1 MNHWICIQLKGDR
14 IYAGNPGYEDE
25 LGQHYEYDSFVGN
38 HLQVAAGDILVLRDR
53 SSVLG
58 LGQVESI
65 RSSNGTKRRFRCPT
79 CGIPQIQARKKRQ
92 FRYRCADGHEFDHAL
107 EEAAPCTIFRAI
119 FKQPFLSPTHPLEAK
134 TVRIA
139 ELHPAN
145 QAAIARA
152 NLGVVI
158 GPLRQSF
165 SVIDLL
171 LERASL
177 AADLPA
183 DWATENLDDAAFQL
197 STLDSRE
204 RALREIRLRRG
215 SRVFRERMIRRFHG
229 SCAISGCRVID
240 LLEAAHIKPYRG
252 TVDNHLSNGLLLRCD
267 IHTLFD
273 LNLLAIMPDELRVV
287 VHSKLMASEYEKYD
301 GQRLQLPKTVILAR
315 VPLEQRWK
323 AFAALGTATAIP
335 ASKTPLNGA

>member
-65 RSSNGTKRRFRCPT
+65 RSSNGTKRHFRCPT

-134 TVRIA
+134 TVRIG
-139 ELHPAN
+139 PAIVRLGLGEGG
-145 QAAIARA
+145 AIGVGGNGLCDDASDLRRMRAVTGSSASVRRRTARS
-152 NLGVVI
+152 GV
-158 GPLRQSF
+158 
-165 SVIDLL
+165 
-171 LERASL
+171 ASL
-177 AADLPA
+177 VCSAFEDLMR
-183 DWATENLDDAAFQL
+183 WASSAVE
-197 STLDSRE
+197 
-204 RALREIRLRRG
+204 G
-215 SRVFRERMIRRFHG
+215 G
-229 SCAISGCRVID
+229 
-240 LLEAAHIKPYRG
+240 
-252 TVDNHLSNGLLLRCD
+252 GL
-267 IHTLFD
+267 
-273 LNLLAIMPDELRVV
+273 A
-287 VHSKLMASEYEKYD
+287 
-301 GQRLQLPKTVILAR
+301 
-315 VPLEQRWK
+315 
-323 AFAALGTATAIP
+323 P
-335 ASKTPLNGA
+335 ASDDFWLVA